1 MNEEL
6 VRGLEIK
13 ANVLRSLTIEMIGKL
28 GVGHI
33 GGCLSICDMLAVLYF
48 HEMNIDP
55 KNPKMKD
62 RDRFILSKGHGGPSV
77 YAALAEKGYFD
88 KSELDTLNR
97 SNTKLPS
104 HCDMNLTTGIDMTAG
119 SLGQGF
125 SASIGFAIA
134 GKMDHSD
141 HYVYT
146 AIGDGESQ
154 EGQVWEAAMLA
165 GTRKLD
171 NLIAFT
177 DFNNAQ
183 IDGTSDEINCI
194 RPLDDKWEAFGWHVQ
209 VIDGHDI
216 KGILEAIKEAKET
229 EGKPSMIIM
238 DTVKGKGAYF
248 AEGLVGSH
256 NMPVT
261 EENWKKACAELAE
274 QRKMLELSL
283 TESGVC

>member
-1 MNEEL
+1 MSIL
-6 VRGLEIK
+6 VKELEIK
-13 ANVLRSLTIEMIGKL
+13 ANILRSLTIEMIGKL

-33 GGCLSICDMLAVLYF
+33 GGCLSICDPLAILYF

-55 KNPKMKD
+55 KNPKKAD
-62 RDRFILSKGHGGPSV
+62 RDRFILSKGHGGPAV
-77 YAALAEKGYFD
+77 YSALAEKGYFD

-125 SASIGFAIA
+125 SAAMGFAIA
-134 GKMDHSD
+134 GKMDQAD
-141 HYVYT
+141 YYVYT
-146 AIGDGESQ
+146 LIGDGESQ

-183 IDGTSDEINCI
+183 IDGTSDEINSI
-194 RPLDDKWEAFGWHVQ
+194 RPLDAKWEAFGWHVQ
-209 VIDGHDI
+209 TVDGHDI
-216 KGILEAIKEAKET
+216 GALLEAIAAAKEAK
-229 EGKPSMIIM
+229 GKPSMIIM
-238 DTVKGKGAYF
+238 NTIKGKGAYF

-261 EENWKKACAELAE
+261 EENWTKACAELAE
-274 QRKMLELSL
+274 QRKVLEAELA
-283 TESGVC
+283 ESGVN